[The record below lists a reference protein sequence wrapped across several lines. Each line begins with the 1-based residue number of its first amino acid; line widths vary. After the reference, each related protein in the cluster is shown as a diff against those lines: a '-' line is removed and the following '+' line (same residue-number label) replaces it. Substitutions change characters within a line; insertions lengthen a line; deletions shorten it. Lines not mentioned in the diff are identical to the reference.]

1 VKPLDEVIVVQ
12 ELTKKFGE
20 FVAVDGVSFSVK
32 PGEILGLLGP
42 NGAGKTTLVKMLC
55 GILVPSAG
63 KAWVL
68 GYDLAVEGEKI
79 RPHLGYMS
87 QQFSLYPD
95 LTGEENLYFYGG
107 IYGLEGEE
115 RFQRINEVVKLLEL
129 ENWAVYTV
137 ENLPRGIRQKIALGC
152 AIIHQPRLL
161 ILDEPTSG
169 VDPKAR
175 RHFWRLIHQLT
186 RSRTTVLVTTHYMD
200 EAAYCDRLAF
210 MFEGRLLIW
219 GTPEEVK
226 EATGTESLEQ
236 AFVKLVRRK

>member
-1 VKPLDEVIVVQ
+1 MDEVIVVQ

>member
-1 VKPLDEVIVVQ
+1 LDEVIVVQ

>member
-1 VKPLDEVIVVQ
+1 MDKVIVVQ

-55 GILVPSAG
+55 GILEPSAG

-68 GYDLAVEGEKI
+68 GYDLAREGDKI
-79 RPHLGYMS
+79 RPHIGYMS

-107 IYGLEGEE
+107 IYGLEGEK
-115 RFQRINEVVKLLEL
+115 RFQRLNEVVKLLEL

-169 VDPKAR
+169 VDPKVR

-186 RSRTTVLVTTHYMD
+186 MSGTTVLVTTHYMD